1 MQFKDTVFL
10 AKLVTTSSHWLIIV
24 FFMCSVTKLSVVTLL
39 ALQFLVIRCGCQLWT
54 EMWTKSG
61 FLNKWNM
68 RLTPL
73 LNMPVVWEPWW
84 RGKEKLLP
92 PLYRLALPLFFLS
105 FTWPHFCFF
114 PTWQANIQNVLSSSP
129 SSFSPSSPV
138 SSSFSPSSFSPPFSS
153 FLPFSPSSSPTPSS

>member
-1 MQFKDTVFL
+1 
-10 AKLVTTSSHWLIIV
+10 
-24 FFMCSVTKLSVVTLL
+24 
-39 ALQFLVIRCGCQLWT
+39 
-54 EMWTKSG
+54 
-61 FLNKWNM
+61 M

-73 LNMPVVWEPWW
+73 LEMSVVWEPWW

-105 FTWPHFCFF
+105 STWPHFCFF

-153 FLPFSPSSSPTPSS
+153 FLPYNFHSYREVQHFPWPSQIVVAEIHYLRLHALLTLHQKILLKYIFKSIHKITLYLISIFLSK